1 VHVVSVTTKEG
12 ALREARTLGA
22 GVRPTFVKSTEIP
35 GKGTWWRVYVGPFGT
50 RVEAERAVAEIKAS
64 GRDYAQ
70 VYRLVRA
77 EIEAG
82 TGREER

>member
-1 VHVVSVTTKEG
+1 VHVVSVTTREG
-12 ALREARTLGA
+12 ALQEAKTLAA
-22 GVRPTFVKSTEIP
+22 GVRPTFVKSTEVP

-50 RVEAERAVAEIKAS
+50 REEAERAAAEVKAS

-70 VYRLVRA
+70 VYRLARA
-77 EIEAG
+77 DIEAG